1 MNDIK
6 LTAQSLFRLSGNI
19 FDCNN
24 CIKIYD
30 CQVKPEKSS
39 FSIDSNSDT
48 EIEVQI
54 RIENLNGSH
63 IELIDANE
71 NTQQQIT
78 IPVEPRGSKV
88 VDIIIYPSANNGEVQ
103 SKIIATAD
111 YSTPVTKRININTKK
126 SPVPNIKFNFKFIKD
141 ENKYY
146 IGEGEILLGNLEI
159 IAEKS
164 GSEPD
169 YVYSPID
176 LSSLTS
182 SSDRI
187 KVDSS
192 QTKDDNWLYVGKEKK
207 YNIYFSTD
215 KKEDVEF
222 KFSIGNINSSKYC
235 VYVKKLMDPLVMN
248 FESRPTLR
256 FDEVKDD
263 RVIGYLLTDLK
274 QAERGYF
281 TRDQGMFELKDKIYS
296 FDKDGKK
303 YIQKLEL
310 GENKYP
316 IYVNLSQL
324 FGCDLGNIDTDND
337 YTINDFFYKDS
348 STSEK
353 PIDAKYSIQHIPA
366 PPLSNIYI
374 LNGPNTVT
382 DINNLQNITLE
393 EWRYDSVYSTQVISA
408 VICTICLC
416 NNQRLKY
423 KRNGVLWRD
432 IEIRGDDI
440 ISQNICRKEII
451 NGEDEFKI
459 PVRVEFAKIR
469 NRSQINVNFK
479 CKEIINDSD
488 ADMAIEKD
496 IEANIIIPISE
507 IIVDDWYSIDLGTTG
522 IVVAKWCSANQDGVN
537 NGISTVNL
545 ADQGEQ
551 SIESSSNIVS
561 SITILKQSPDDS
573 QIADVVV
580 APSRTGLKQDA
591 KFVLVPTKFMVGQ
604 NVLPFIK
611 EYQSKFPKGV
621 KLGDTQHNWND
632 LTPQDI
638 LKYTYKTIFTRIS
651 PDECNLIRKL
661 IITYPNTYTP
671 NSLDWLR
678 TMILSSGIFSNLTE
692 RNLHFIP
699 ESDSVVAFYVNKS
712 MLRENNR
719 PSERVVIYDM
729 GAGTLDLSYVKISIE
744 QESNRRLKK
753 SIIDRRIGLPIAG
766 EYFSYLIYD
775 QYKDKIQDD
784 IANYTIK
791 TWVESFKA
799 KFQSGNTMRL
809 GDVSD
814 DESVIKQSFIDEEI
828 ILNEQTNKWINL
840 CTEDALIQLL
850 GREWY
855 NEVDRIV
862 LSGRGSQFQPIR
874 TILKDL
880 CNFRKIE
887 FDSDTI
893 RIEELKQCV
902 AEGAILYQKIF
913 ENPSMPFSIIHKNSY
928 ERIGIKYRILD
939 ELFTKKWA
947 YKELMNESHLIWD
960 EAPHDGAIFAHVPYR
975 EIMDLDFTLDE
986 DVVFF
991 LTTLS
996 EEEMHDVIHNPG
1008 TEKEAFIHELFRFN
1022 PGVLTCAGD
1031 DRSHCMLSLSINSN
1045 NVLSVS
1051 IYSMDLLPHSTIPNV
1066 EDDKF
1071 YIKCNW
1077 YFN

>member
-1 MNDIK
+1 MKDIQ
-6 LTAQSLFRLSGNI
+6 LTLQPLLVEIYGDI
-19 FDCNN
+19 FKD
-24 CIKIYD
+24 KILKVYD
-30 CQVKPEKSS
+30 KQAEPEKLS
-39 FSIDSNSDT
+39 FTVKSKSDTDLAIQLRIENQEGSHVKFIDSN
-48 EIEVQI
+48 
-54 RIENLNGSH
+54 
-63 IELIDANE
+63 NE
-71 NTQQQIT
+71 THLEIT
-78 IPVEPRGSKV
+78 IPIKAKEDKT
-88 VDIIIYPSANNGEVQ
+88 VDIIVHPGELNAEVEA
-103 SKIIATAD
+103 KIIATAD
-111 YSTPVTKRININTKK
+111 YSSQVWKKIITKTKK
-126 SPVPNIKFNFKFIKD
+126 SPSPNIKFNFEFIND
-141 ENKYY
+141 IYY
-146 IGEGEILLGNLEI
+146 IGEGEVLLGNLEI
-159 IAEKS
+159 EANKT
-164 GSEPD
+164 GDEPD
-169 YVYSPID
+169 YAYSPLD

-182 SSDRI
+182 SCERI
-187 KVDSS
+187 KIYSS
-192 QTKDDNWLYVGKEKK
+192 QTKDDKMLYVGKEKK

-215 KKEDVEF
+215 EKENVEF
-222 KFSIGNINSSKYC
+222 RFSIGDRKSSKYS
-235 VYVKKLMDPLVMN
+235 VDVKNLKDPLVKN
-248 FESRPTLR
+248 FTPRESLR
-256 FDEVKDD
+256 FDELKDD
-263 RVIGYLLTDLK
+263 RVIGYLSTDLK
-274 QAERGYF
+274 QEERGYF
-281 TRDQGMFELKDKIYS
+281 TRDNGMFELKDKNYS

-303 YIQKLEL
+303 YKQELEL

-316 IYVNLSQL
+316 IYVNINQL
-324 FGCDLGNIDTDND
+324 FGCDRDNIDTDIVS
-337 YTINDFFYKDS
+337 TINDFFYTDS
-348 STSEK
+348 STSEEQ
-353 PIDAKYSIQHIPA
+353 IDAGYNVQHIPA
-366 PPLSNIYI
+366 PPLSNIHI
-374 LNGPNTVT
+374 LNGPNFVT
-382 DINNLQNITLE
+382 DINNPQNITLD
-393 EWRYDSVYSTQVISA
+393 EWRYDSVYSSQVISA

-423 KRNGVLWRD
+423 HRNGVLWQD
-432 IEIRGDDI
+432 IEISGDHI
-440 ISQNICRKEII
+440 ISQNFSCKEII

-459 PVRVEFAKIR
+459 PVRVEFANIR
-469 NRSQINVNFK
+469 NESQITVNFK
-479 CKEIINDSD
+479 CKEIINDCD
-488 ADMAIEKD
+488 VDKTIEKE

-522 IVVAKWCSANQDGVN
+522 IVVAKWCSANQDGGN

-561 SITILKQSPDDS
+561 SITILKQNSEDP

-580 APSRTGLKQDA
+580 APSKTGLKQDA

-604 NVLPFIK
+604 NVLPFVE
-611 EYQSKFPKGV
+611 EYKSKFPNGV
-621 KLGDTQHNWND
+621 KLEDDKLDWNN

-638 LKYTYKTIFTRIS
+638 LKYTYKTIFKRIS
-651 PDECNLIRKL
+651 TDECNLIRKL

-678 TMILSSGIFSNLTE
+678 TMILSSGIFANLTE

-729 GAGTLDLSYVKISIE
+729 GAGTLDLSYVKITIE
-744 QESNRRLKK
+744 QEANRRLKK

-799 KFQSGNTMRL
+799 KFQSGNTTKL
-809 GDVSD
+809 CDVSD
-814 DESVIKQSFIDEEI
+814 GESVIKSSSINEVISLD
-828 ILNEQTNKWINL
+828 EQTNKWINL

-850 GREWY
+850 GSEWY

-874 TILKDL
+874 SKLKKL
-880 CNFRKIE
+880 CNIHNIE
-887 FDSDTI
+887 FDIDTI

-913 ENPSMPFSIIHKNSY
+913 ENPSMPFTIIHKNSY

-939 ELFTKKWA
+939 ESFTKKWA

-960 EAPHDGAIFAHVPYR
+960 ETPQDGAIFAHMPYR
-975 EIMDLDFTLDE
+975 EIRDLDFTLDE
-986 DVVFF
+986 DVVFC

-996 EEEMHDVIHNPG
+996 EEEMHDVILNPG
-1008 TEKEAFIHELFRFN
+1008 TEKEAFIHELFRFK
-1022 PGVLTCAGD
+1022 PRILTCAGD
-1031 DRSHCMLSLSINSN
+1031 DRTHCMLSLSINSN

-1051 IYSMDLLPHSTIPNV
+1051 IYSMDLLPHSTLPNV

-1071 YIKCNW
+1071 YVKCNW